1 MRESVLNIRYKLI
14 IRGGFSFHLWS
25 SSLKR
30 FNFYIDLFKREF
42 LVLTN
47 ARVTLSAEVLQ

>member
-1 MRESVLNIRYKLI
+1 MRESILNMCYKLI

-25 SSLKR
+25 RSLKR
-30 FNFYIDLFKREF
+30 FNFYIELLKYEC

-47 ARVTLSAEVLQ
+47 KC